1 MRRLLL
7 VLVLLSSVLSPI
19 PSAQAAWLQYQS
31 SPADTFNSSD
41 ILPEYDITGINF
53 AVSDTAP
60 DEYMFFVQFTKG
72 VTPTLFADGLG
83 SWAGVFLDTNDDG
96 KIDYSLETDNG
107 SYSGNYS
114 KSAKFVDRTTGS
126 PINSSRCTT
135 QTWTNLATAANWIG
149 FNLKKNCLSMSS
161 TIRLQAYSDHI
172 NNDTGQFDY
181 APETM
186 WRVSLDGGS
195 ISSSGNSSSTVTTG
209 QLPSMNNQG
218 ASTISSPSS
227 QPDDLV
233 SLAAETTKSVV
244 TVLCGSG
251 IGSGW
256 SINATLSSANTS
268 EGFKSYVITNHHV
281 IDDCVGNRN
290 IYLLLSNQTK
300 VPAYVY
306 TWDEAND
313 VAGILTSTV
322 IPPLNWRGVTP
333 QQGWWVA
340 AIGSP
345 LGFPGILT
353 TGIVSSV
360 NAQTNLGTTNAAINP
375 GNSGGPV
382 FDRTGRV
389 IGLATAKYVN
399 SEGFGIFHGTPLLC
413 QKIVVCQGTSQVWSG
428 TVAPSTSSN
437 PKPTVSPTPS
447 PTGNPNSTKKSQAI
461 FVDYRDAYYLPGTIY
476 VNESEGS
483 SIPNTIFAYTDSKLA
498 LEFKSFSESI
508 CNFSIPNWLNLN
520 QPGTCILSITQ
531 KGNSDYN
538 SVTKTIQFKVSSE
551 PAPTK
556 ISAKITSAS
565 HSWAGWISTYEYV
578 SGANPLTGNK
588 LTTIR
593 VSGKCTSSGRTI
605 QAWKNT
611 DAKGKKYPN
620 GSRPSGTAWK
630 CVGGSFEGNVQI
642 SGGTRFYIVELP
654 KSRVGTTI
662 EFRVNQELDFIEY
675 VE

>member
-1 MRRLLL
+1 
-7 VLVLLSSVLSPI
+7 VLLSSVLFPI

-31 SPADTFNSSD
+31 SPADTFNSPD
-41 ILPEYDITGINF
+41 ILPEYDITGINI

-96 KIDYSLETDNG
+96 KIDYSLETDG
-107 SYSGNYS
+107 GTYSGNYS
-114 KSAKFVDRTTGS
+114 KTAKFVDRTTGS

-135 QTWTNLATAANWIG
+135 QTWTNIATAANWIG

-172 NNDTGQFDY
+172 SSDNGQFDY
-181 APETM
+181 APESM

-195 ISSSGNSSSTVTTG
+195 ISSTGNSSSTVTAG

-218 ASTISSPSS
+218 ASTISSPSN
-227 QPDDLV
+227 PPEDLV

-268 EGFKSYVITNHHV
+268 DGFKSYVITNHHV
-281 IDDCVGNRN
+281 IADCVGNRN

-306 TWDEAND
+306 SWDEAND

-413 QKIVVCQGTSQVWSG
+413 QKIVVCQGTNQVWSG
-428 TVAPSTSSN
+428 TVAPSNSSN
-437 PKPTVSPTPS
+437 PKPTASPTPS
-447 PTGNPNSTKKSQAI
+447 PTNIYNRNKKTQYINLSREVSDTSVSAKYISVRATADSGLPVTSLSDDLSVCDYENGRIVLYSTGSC
-461 FVDYRDAYYLPGTIY
+461 TIY
-476 VNESEGS
+476 FNQDGNDYWNTASPTVVRFEVLAPS
-483 SIPNTIFAYTDSKLA
+483 SNK
-498 LEFKSFSESI
+498 
-508 CNFSIPNWLNLN
+508 
-520 QPGTCILSITQ
+520 SIT
-531 KGNSDYN
+531 
-538 SVTKTIQFKVSSE
+538 
-551 PAPTK
+551 
-556 ISAKITSAS
+556 AKITQTS
-565 HSWAGWISTYEYV
+565 HTWAGFITSYEWISG
-578 SGANPLTGNK
+578 SNPLMSNK
-588 LTTIR
+588 LTTLRISGMCTG
-593 VSGKCTSSGRTI
+593 SGKTI
-605 QAWKNT
+605 QGWKNT
-611 DAKGKKYPN
+611 DAKGKRYPN
-620 GSRPSGTAWK
+620 GSRPTGAAWK
-630 CVGGSFEGNVQI
+630 CIDGAFEGNVQI

-654 KSRVGTTI
+654 KSRNGTTI

-675 VE
+675 ID

>member
-1 MRRLLL
+1 MRRLFLALAL
-7 VLVLLSSVLSPI
+7 VGSVLIPI
-19 PSAQAAWLQYQS
+19 SSAHAAWLQYQS
-31 SPADTFNSSD
+31 SPADTFNSPD

-72 VTPTLFADGLG
+72 ITPTLFADGLG

-107 SYSGNYS
+107 SYSGNYN
-114 KSAKFVDRTTGS
+114 KAAKFVDRTSDS

-149 FNLKKNCLSMSS
+149 FNLKKNCLTMSS
-161 TIRLQAYSDHI
+161 NIRLQAYSDHI
-172 NNDTGQFDY
+172 NNDNGQFDY
-181 APETM
+181 APESM
-186 WRVSLDGGS
+186 WRVNLDGGN

-227 QPDDLV
+227 PPEDLV
-233 SLAAETTKSVV
+233 SLAAESTKSVV

-256 SINATLSSANTS
+256 SINATLSTTNTS

-281 IDDCVGNRN
+281 IADCVGSRN

-306 TWDEAND
+306 SWDETND

-413 QKIVVCQGTSQVWSG
+413 QKIIVCLGSNQVWSG
-428 TVAPSTSSN
+428 TVAPSNSST

-447 PTGNPNSTKKSQAI
+447 PTGNPSGNKKPQTI
-461 FVDYRDAYYLPGTIY
+461 FTDYRDSYYLPGTLY

-483 SIPNTIFAYTDSKLA
+483 SIPNTIFAYTDSKLP
-498 LEFKSFSESI
+498 LEFKSFSEM
-508 CNFSIPNWLNLN
+508 
-520 QPGTCILSITQ
+520 
-531 KGNSDYN
+531 
-538 SVTKTIQFKVSSE
+538 E
-551 PAPTK
+551 P
-556 ISAKITSAS
+556 S
-565 HSWAGWISTYEYV
+565 
-578 SGANPLTGNK
+578 
-588 LTTIR
+588 
-593 VSGKCTSSGRTI
+593 
-605 QAWKNT
+605 
-611 DAKGKKYPN
+611 
-620 GSRPSGTAWK
+620 
-630 CVGGSFEGNVQI
+630 
-642 SGGTRFYIVELP
+642 
-654 KSRVGTTI
+654 
-662 EFRVNQELDFIEY
+662 
-675 VE
+675 